1 MRVEKV
7 NENLIWTEE
16 GFGNSTA
23 ISLGTKVVVIDSM
36 LNWNLAKTW
45 RKIIEDTFNQQV
57 FCLILTHAHD
67 DHVLGNQIFKDVP
80 IIACS
85 HIRKIMVQKCK
96 EEWHPD
102 ELKNWDEGIQIVLP
116 TIVFDTELKL
126 YDEETHLIVK
136 VTNGHTLGSS
146 YLWESKS
153 KTLIAGDLVFNRV
166 FPYGVDPT
174 CDLRLWQKAME
185 ELISLDPEIIIS
197 GHGPMATKDDL
208 KEINSFFLASLDFI
222 ESNYDKGKS
231 SDEII
236 NGSNFPDYY
245 SEGREER
252 KKASVKHW
260 VSLMKPPQT

>member
-1 MRVEKV
+1 MKVEKV
-7 NENLIWTEE
+7 NDNLIWTEE
-16 GFGNSTA
+16 GFGNSAA
-23 ISLGTKVVVIDSM
+23 INLGTKVFVIDSM

-45 RKIIEDTFNQQV
+45 RKLIEDNFDKPI

-85 HIRKIMVQKCK
+85 HIREIMVQKLK
-96 EEWHPD
+96 VDWRPD
-102 ELKNWDEGIQIVLP
+102 ELKNWDKGIQIVLP
-116 TIVFDTELKL
+116 TFVFDTEFKL
-126 YDEETHLIVK
+126 FDEENHLIIK
-136 VTNGHTLGSS
+136 VANGHTLGSS
-146 YLWESKS
+146 YLWEPKS
-153 KTLIAGDLVFNRV
+153 KTLIAGDLVFNRI
-166 FPYGVDPT
+166 FPYGGDPT

-185 ELISLDPEIIIS
+185 ELISLDPKIIIS

-222 ESNYDKGKS
+222 ESNSDKGKS
-231 SDEII
+231 PDEII
-236 NGSNFPDYY
+236 NSPNFPDYY

-252 KKASVKHW
+252 KKDSVEHW